1 MLTQTTQS
9 YRNNGR
15 MFLLKRVRKTKEEYY
30 KEIDKDA
37 LKHRELFV
45 ASMYNIIGINI
56 QNVAIGCFV
65 LKYSS
70 FVGLKI

>member
-45 ASMYNIIGINI
+45 ASMYNIIGINDI
-56 QNVAIGCFV
+56 VIGIITDAFA
-65 LKYSS
+65 KEKKSPR
-70 FVGLKI
+70 